1 MSTGFTIF
9 GLTIHYYGIIIMI
22 GAVAAAFVANRRAK
36 GHGQD
41 GELVWDMLPWLLIAG
56 IIGARLW
63 HVFTPP
69 ASMLIDGNTLIGSIH
84 WTSFLSGVADS
95 EFLEPSWEAPWHCT
109 FTLRA
114 KKVSLALGGYHR
126 TRIGPGTGN
135 WTLGELCQPG
145 SLRTTF
151 QPALGN
157 LY

>member
-69 ASMLIDGNTLIGSIH
+69 
-84 WTSFLSGVADS
+84 
-95 EFLEPSWEAPWHCT
+95 
-109 FTLRA
+109 
-114 KKVSLALGGYHR
+114 HR
-126 TRIGPGTGN
+126 
-135 WTLGELCQPG
+135 C
-145 SLRTTF
+145 
-151 QPALGN
+151 
-157 LY
+157 